1 MRQTAL
7 YVYGAGGHG
16 RVVADTAELTMQYAV
31 LGLLDDDPERW
42 GRRVGGL
49 IVIGGRDALS
59 SLEEGAAVG
68 LGIGSNRARARVAM
82 ELRKRGV
89 RLATVVHPS
98 AVIARGVVLGEGTYV
113 APLAVVHSDAVAGA
127 ACIVNTGAV
136 VEHDCRL
143 GDFAHV
149 SPRATLGGG
158 ARLDEG
164 AHVGLGAVLLPA
176 TTLGPWATLGAG
188 AVMIASLPGGVTAA
202 GVPARVLPQKGFVP
216 ESRP

>member
-1 MRQTAL
+1 MKQTAL
-7 YVYGAGGHG
+7 YIYGAGGHG
-16 RVVADTAELTMQYAV
+16 RVVADTAELSTQYEV
-31 LGLLDDDPERW
+31 LGLLDDDSERW
-42 GRRVGGL
+42 GQRIGGL
-49 IVIGGRDALS
+49 TVLGGRDALAF
-59 SLEEGAAVG
+59 LEEGASIG
-68 LGIGSNRARARVAM
+68 LGIGSNRSRARVVGD
-82 ELRKRGV
+82 LRRRGF

-149 SPRATLGGG
+149 SPRAALGGG
-158 ARLDEG
+158 ARIAEG
-164 AHVGLGAVLLPA
+164 AHVGLGAVLLPD

-188 AVMIASLPGGVTAA
+188 AVMVSSLPGGVTAA
-202 GVPARVLPQKGFVP
+202 GVPARVLPQR
-216 ESRP
+216 RPALEIPR

>member
-1 MRQTAL
+1 MKQAAL

-16 RVVADTAELTMQYAV
+16 RVVADAAGLSMDCAV
-31 LGLLDDDPERW
+31 LGFLDDDPERW
-42 GRRVGGL
+42 GQRIGGVT
-49 IVIGGRDALS
+49 VIGGRDALA

-68 LGIGSNRARARVAM
+68 LGIGSNGSRARLVR
-82 ELRKRGV
+82 ELRRRGV

-98 AVIARGVVLGEGTYV
+98 AVIARGVALGEGTYV
-113 APLAVVHSDAVAGA
+113 APLAVVHCDAVAGA

-149 SPRATLGGG
+149 SPRAALGGG
-158 ARLDEG
+158 ARLGEG
-164 AHVGLGAVLLPA
+164 AHVGLGAVLLPD

-188 AVMIASLPGGVTAA
+188 AVMVSSLPGGVTAA
-202 GVPARVLPQKGFVP
+202 GVPARVLQQRSPLREAQ
-216 ESRP
+216 R